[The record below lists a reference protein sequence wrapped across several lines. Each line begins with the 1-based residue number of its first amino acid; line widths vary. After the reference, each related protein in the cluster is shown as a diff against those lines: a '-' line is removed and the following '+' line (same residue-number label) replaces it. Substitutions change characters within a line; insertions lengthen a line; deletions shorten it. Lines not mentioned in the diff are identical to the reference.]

1 MITIKEMLER
11 GCLLMIESGGNLY
24 IPLKPIIE
32 ILELDWEEQ
41 LNMLRNDPVFAEAL
55 TPLAIPDGDG
65 GTTEVLGLTMP
76 YLTGWTLRLNP
87 NDYSGKLKDDV
98 IDLQRKCFH
107 TLGMCMGSQ
116 A

>member
-1 MITIKEMLER
+1 MITIKEMLEK
-11 GCLLMIESGGNLY
+11 GCLLMIQSGGNLY

-41 LNMLRNDPVFAEAL
+41 LNMLRSDPVFSEAL
-55 TPLAIPDGDG
+55 TPLTIPDGDG
-65 GTTEVLGLTMP
+65 GTTEVIGLTMP

-98 IDLQRKCFH
+98 IDLQHKCFH
-107 TLGMCMGSQ
+107 TLAMCMGSQ

>member
-1 MITIKEMLER
+1 MITIKEMLEK
-11 GCLLMIESGGNLY
+11 GCLLMIQSGGNLY

-32 ILELDWEEQ
+32 ILELDRDEQ
-41 LNMLRNDPVFAEAL
+41 LNMLRNDPVFSKAL
-55 TPLAIPDGDG
+55 TPLVIPDGDG

-87 NDYSGKLKDDV
+87 NAYSGKLKDDIV
-98 IDLQRKCFH
+98 ELQRKCFH
-107 TLGMCMGSQ
+107 TLGMYMGSQ